1 MAKGAAARLDE
12 GRSFLERVVLSD
24 EAVVDATDEI
34 TGRLLESARDLFRRV
49 GVQRATMED
58 VARAAGYSRVT
69 VYRRFASKDA
79 LVEQVIAWEFR
90 RYLSRFLED
99 IRQARTV
106 EDRVVTGFVISLRA
120 MRENSL
126 IGGLLSAEP
135 GSVLAAMVG
144 EQGRTLA
151 TERAFLAGQ
160 LRREQQAGNVAPDLD
175 VELVA
180 EMMVRVSTSFLV
192 TPSEI
197 VDLDDEDQL
206 ARIARWFLVPM
217 LTAPTVARATG

>member
-1 MAKGAAARLDE
+1 MRLDDE

-24 EAVVDATDEI
+24 GARVDDSDEI

-90 RYLSRFLED
+90 SYLGRFLDD
-99 IRQARTV
+99 IKQARTV
-106 EDRVVTGFVISLRA
+106 EDRVVTGFVTSLRA

-126 IGGLLSAEP
+126 IGGLLSAES
-135 GSVLAAMVG
+135 GSVLASMVG
-144 EQGRTLA
+144 EHGRTLA
-151 TERAFLAGQ
+151 TVRAFLAGQ
-160 LRREQQAGNVAPDLD
+160 LRREQQAGNVARDLD

-217 LTAPTVARATG
+217 LTAPAVVRRRSRRSST